1 MLYIIPDLRSSAF
14 ACVLLVGNKSM
25 NYPRRMRYSRF
36 RNALKHALISRREV
50 KARTNAFLLLQ
61 KIIVQEIEL

>member
-1 MLYIIPDLRSSAF
+1 MLCTIPDFSSLAF

-25 NYPRRMRYSRF
+25 NYSRRMRYSRL

-50 KARTNAFLLLQ
+50 KASTNAFLLLQ
-61 KIIVQEIEL
+61 KIIVWEIEL